1 MVPALPHGVRLLF
14 ALLLTGC
21 IVGDEASTPGGGGS
35 GEPADPGS
43 GGPNE
48 RPIPT
53 NGLILDV
60 DLAAQLPTAS
70 LGTVSGNDVLVTSA
84 TFDTPGGHALLKYV
98 ATCALPGDQTLV
110 IGGERFEGFYGL
122 APQWATAGCADAECQ
137 HWVSA
142 CLLAHANQRGTPV
155 AISLRSDSNNA
166 FVFAAQQL
174 ADFTYQEA
182 AFYGDLF
189 TRELYACM
197 GTDSF
202 TGEDPQ
208 KFLEGRVCGL
218 GACGLQS
225 TGVCAPLAAPYDHGA
240 CAHQPQPGG
249 GYGDCNLGANTTT
262 TFHEVVTVYLAP

>member
-1 MVPALPHGVRLLF
+1 VRLLL

-21 IVGDEASTPGGGGS
+21 IVGDEATPGRGNGGS
-35 GEPADPGS
+35 AGS
-43 GGPNE
+43 GDPTGSGSGDPND

-60 DLAAQLPTAS
+60 ALAAQLPTTP
-70 LGTVSGNDVLVTSA
+70 LGAVNGKDVVVTNA
-84 TFDTPGGHALLKYV
+84 TFDTPGGHALMKYV
-98 ATCALPGDQTLV
+98 ATCALPADQTLV
-110 IGGERFEGFYGL
+110 IGGDRFEGFYGL

-155 AISLRSDSNNA
+155 AISLRSDVTNA
-166 FVFAAQQL
+166 FVLAAQQL
-174 ADFTYQEA
+174 ASFTYQEA

-189 TRELYACM
+189 THELYACM

-225 TGVCAPLAAPYDHGA
+225 TGVCAPLAAPYDHGS
-240 CAHQPQPGG
+240 CTHQPQPGG
-249 GYGDCNLGANTTT
+249 GYGDCHLSANDTTT
-262 TFHEVVTVYLAP
+262 TYHEVVTVYLEP